1 MKVDGKRWFF
11 DEFGGLW
18 EVFCGS
24 RGLLE
29 TCLGDLGGLLWI
41 RGGFYGLLRGLWCGF
56 GCPWRSFGGLL
67 GGFGWTFGSL
77 WVAGGCFF
85 GACVGKR
92 ESMKSVV
99 LLREM
104 EVPKSATLWP
114 A

>member
-56 GCPWRSFGGLL
+56 GCPWRPSGGLL
-67 GGFGWTFGSL
+67 GAFGEHLGAFGWP
-77 WVAGGCFF
+77 VAAFLGFCI
-85 GACVGKR
+85 GKS
-92 ESMKSVV
+92 ETVKSVV
-99 LLREM
+99 L
-104 EVPKSATLWP
+104 
-114 A
+114 